1 MQNYFNI
8 QLLRVVKSS
17 LWLTSKKIPRTM
29 RLFIL
34 FLICS
39 MSFVH
44 ATDSFAQKV
53 EISIDAQNQTV
64 EKVLKE
70 IEKQSG
76 FGFFFNNKH
85 VNLKRVVSVS
95 VDKSNIFKVLD
106 KIFEGTDVKYS
117 VLDKKIIL
125 STEMTS
131 KQQQAV
137 KISGK
142 VVDVNGEPVI
152 GASIVEKGTTNGTVT
167 NLQGDFSLSV
177 SSDKAV
183 IEISYI
189 GYQPQELKVIAGKPL
204 NVTMKEDAQALEEV
218 VVVGYGSQKKVNVI
232 GSIAA
237 VDSKKLESRTAPSV
251 SNMLTGQLSGV
262 TITQSSGN
270 PGQDQ
275 GTIRVRGVGSFGA
288 TPDPLVLVD
297 GLPGSLNDLNPADI
311 ESISILK
318 DASSAAIYGSRAA
331 NGVVLVKTKGGQK
344 GKVTVSYNGYVGFN
358 QATEL
363 PEMCDSWEY
372 AELYNKAM
380 GKEVYSAEE
389 IQKYKDGSD
398 PYNYPNEHYLDKL
411 LGNKGLQTGH
421 ELTVN
426 GGNDKTQYMVSFG
439 YVKQNGLME
448 HNHYDRYNGRV
459 NLTTELAKNLTL
471 TTRLGGVVSK
481 RSEPSTPGGMDSA
494 GFKAFSSN
502 ALRFPGLWAT
512 KLEDGSYGLGPKVLG
527 TPLAW
532 LDSGSFYD
540 ENFDKFRSNVELAF
554 TPVKGLTLKAIG
566 GYNYTGQQIRH
577 YRSAMEI
584 TGGKKLGPSSLSDTM
599 YKTVYK
605 TFQALADYNVKFSK
619 NDLSVL
625 VGYTWEDE
633 SQRTV
638 GGSRLNFP
646 SDEVPYLNAG
656 GADGQTNSGGGY
668 DWAIMSVFGR
678 LTYNYDQR
686 YLFETTMRYDGSSR
700 FPTDNKFGFFPSV
713 AVGWRLSE
721 EQFFKEA
728 ESLSFIDNLKLKASY
743 GILGN
748 NNIGN
753 YPYQSTY
760 ALGKAMN
767 YVFGGVYTQGAAV
780 TTYVDPTLKWEK
792 TRTTDVGIETAFW
805 NNKLTFNAAYFYRK
819 TTDIL
824 YKPSASYS
832 SIFGLGLSQVNTGSL
847 ENKGWEFE
855 IGHQNK
861 IGEFSY
867 HVNGNFSIIKNKVI
881 SLGVGDVEQKSGM
894 IGNGSDLFLGYPMNM
909 FYGYKTDGVF
919 LTDDEVKEWHD
930 QSKIAPNSKAGDLRY
945 VDISGDGKVDE
956 SDKTYLGSKIPQYT
970 FGLGLGAEYKGFDFN
985 ILLQGVAKVKGQLT
999 NYAGYAF
1006 FQEGNI
1012 QKWQAEE
1019 TWTNNQSNRYPKY
1032 PRLEVM
1038 SNAGSNN
1045 TLGSDFWIL
1054 DASYLKVRNI
1064 QLGYTLPK
1072 RITQKFGSSN
1082 LRFYISLDN
1091 PFSISGYRKGWDPE
1105 INTDGSYYPILSTYT
1120 FGLTLK
1126 F

>member
-1 MQNYFNI
+1 ME
-8 QLLRVVKSS
+8 
-17 LWLTSKKIPRTM
+17 KKKFVRKQE
-29 RLFIL
+29 RFVL
-34 FLICS
+34 FLMLLLLFPLGALAQQKLIKGQVVDE
-39 MSFVH
+39 MGEPIIG
-44 ATDSFAQKV
+44 ATVMVKGVTGGTITDINGNF
-53 EISIDAQNQTV
+53 SIQ
-64 EKVLKE
+64 
-70 IEKQSG
+70 
-76 FGFFFNNKH
+76 
-85 VNLKRVVSVS
+85 
-95 VDKSNIFKVLD
+95 
-106 KIFEGTDVKYS
+106 
-117 VLDKKIIL
+117 
-125 STEMTS
+125 
-131 KQQQAV
+131 
-137 KISGK
+137 GK
-142 VVDVNGEPVI
+142 VG
-152 GASIVEKGTTNGTVT
+152 ST
-167 NLQGDFSLSV
+167 LSV
-177 SSDKAV
+177 TYV
-183 IEISYI
+183 
-189 GYQPQELKVIAGKPL
+189 GYAPLQVKVTKQEGNRLV
-204 NVTMKEDAQALEEV
+204 MKEDAKVLDEV
-218 VVVGYGSQKKVNVI
+218 VVVGMDTQKRNTITAAVATLKDDAIVNRPVTDVTSALQGNIAGLNFASDAVGGGVGGEIGADIKFSIRGI
-232 GSIAA
+232 GSINGG
-237 VDSKKLESRTAPSV
+237 EPY
-251 SNMLTGQLSGV
+251 
-262 TITQSSGN
+262 
-270 PGQDQ
+270 
-275 GTIRVRGVGSFGA
+275 
-288 TPDPLVLVD
+288 VLVD
-297 GLPGSLNDLNPADI
+297 GVEQSMQNVNPADI
-311 ESISILK
+311 ASISVLK
-318 DASSAAIYGSRAA
+318 DASASAVYGARAA
-331 NGVVLVKTKGGQK
+331 YGVVLVTTKS
-344 GKVTVSYNGYVGFN
+344 GKKERASVTYRGTVGFSAPINMPKMMNALEYAAYNN
-358 QATEL
+358 QQYDNGGASSGLQKISDKTIEKIKGFMQNPYSAEFPGIEANTTGDDWAGAYYNQYGNTDWFEYYFKDKSVRHSHNLSVQGGSDKVNYYIGMGYTYQEGLLDKVQDDLSKYNLNTKLQFKTSDWLRFNLNNNITLQMIKRPMANQMILYNKIGSHRPTQVTEL
-363 PEMCDSWEY
+363 PVESEYNIPSWNEMLYLKNSNYQRNRISDALSFSATVTPLEGWDITGEMKIRFDVENNNLKMKDDQKYETPAGTFKPGDATNQRQGFAYPGISWKNMY
-372 AELYNKAM
+372 FGSYTRGSMFNYYLSPNLSSSYTHQWGDHFFKAM
-380 GKEVYSAEE
+380 AGYQMELQEYSEE
-389 IQKYKDGSD
+389 YMYKDGMLSND
-398 PYNYPNEHYLDKL
+398 IYSFDNAS
-411 LGNKGLQTGH
+411 GNVIAGEARSHWATMGF
-421 ELTVN
+421 
-426 GGNDKTQYMVSFG
+426 Y
-439 YVKQNGLME
+439 
-448 HNHYDRYNGRV
+448 
-459 NLTTELAKNLTL
+459 
-471 TTRLGGVVSK
+471 TRLNWNYNNIYFL
-481 RSEPSTPGGMDSA
+481 E
-494 GFKAFSSN
+494 FS
-502 ALRFPGLWAT
+502 G
-512 KLEDGSYGLGPKVLG
+512 
-527 TPLAW
+527 
-532 LDSGSFYD
+532 
-540 ENFDKFRSNVELAF
+540 
-554 TPVKGLTLKAIG
+554 
-566 GYNYTGQQIRH
+566 
-577 YRSAMEI
+577 
-584 TGGKKLGPSSLSDTM
+584 
-599 YKTVYK
+599 
-605 TFQALADYNVKFSK
+605 
-619 NDLSVL
+619 
-625 VGYTWEDE
+625 
-633 SQRTV
+633 
-638 GGSRLNFP
+638 
-646 SDEVPYLNAG
+646 
-656 GADGQTNSGGGY
+656 
-668 DWAIMSVFGR
+668 
-678 LTYNYDQR
+678 
-686 YLFETTMRYDGSSR
+686 RYDGSSR

>member
-1 MQNYFNI
+1 MQNYFSI

-17 LWLTSKKIPRTM
+17 LWLTSNKIPRTM

-44 ATDSFAQKV
+44 ATDVFAQKV
-53 EISIDAQNQTV
+53 EISIDIHNQTV

-85 VNLKRVVSVS
+85 VNLKRMVSVS
-95 VDKSNIFKVLD
+95 VDKSDIFKVLD
-106 KIFEGTDVKYS
+106 EIFEGTNVKYS

-131 KQQQAV
+131 KQQQTV
-137 KISGK
+137 RVSGR
-142 VVDVNGEPVI
+142 VTDVNGEPVI
-152 GASIVEKGTTNGTVT
+152 GASVVEKGTTNGIIT
-167 NLQGDFSLSV
+167 NLEGEFSLSV
-177 SSDKAV
+177 SSEKAV
-183 IEISYI
+183 VEISYI
-189 GYQPQELKVIAGKPL
+189 GYQTQELKVVSGKPL
-204 NVTMKEDAQALEEV
+204 SVTMKEDTRALEEV

-380 GKEVYSAEE
+380 GKEVYTAEE

-439 YVKQNGLME
+439 YVKQNGLMK

-540 ENFDKFRSNVELAF
+540 
-554 TPVKGLTLKAIG
+554 P
-566 GYNYTGQQIRH
+566 
-577 YRSAMEI
+577 
-584 TGGKKLGPSSLSDTM
+584 
-599 YKTVYK
+599 
-605 TFQALADYNVKFSK
+605 
-619 NDLSVL
+619 
-625 VGYTWEDE
+625 
-633 SQRTV
+633 
-638 GGSRLNFP
+638 
-646 SDEVPYLNAG
+646 
-656 GADGQTNSGGGY
+656 
-668 DWAIMSVFGR
+668 
-678 LTYNYDQR
+678 
-686 YLFETTMRYDGSSR
+686 
-700 FPTDNKFGFFPSV
+700 
-713 AVGWRLSE
+713 
-721 EQFFKEA
+721 
-728 ESLSFIDNLKLKASY
+728 
-743 GILGN
+743 
-748 NNIGN
+748 
-753 YPYQSTY
+753 
-760 ALGKAMN
+760 
-767 YVFGGVYTQGAAV
+767 
-780 TTYVDPTLKWEK
+780 
-792 TRTTDVGIETAFW
+792 
-805 NNKLTFNAAYFYRK
+805 
-819 TTDIL
+819 
-824 YKPSASYS
+824 
-832 SIFGLGLSQVNTGSL
+832 
-847 ENKGWEFE
+847 
-855 IGHQNK
+855 
-861 IGEFSY
+861 
-867 HVNGNFSIIKNKVI
+867 
-881 SLGVGDVEQKSGM
+881 
-894 IGNGSDLFLGYPMNM
+894 
-909 FYGYKTDGVF
+909 
-919 LTDDEVKEWHD
+919 
-930 QSKIAPNSKAGDLRY
+930 
-945 VDISGDGKVDE
+945 
-956 SDKTYLGSKIPQYT
+956 
-970 FGLGLGAEYKGFDFN
+970 
-985 ILLQGVAKVKGQLT
+985 
-999 NYAGYAF
+999 
-1006 FQEGNI
+1006 
-1012 QKWQAEE
+1012 
-1019 TWTNNQSNRYPKY
+1019 
-1032 PRLEVM
+1032 
-1038 SNAGSNN
+1038 
-1045 TLGSDFWIL
+1045 
-1054 DASYLKVRNI
+1054 
-1064 QLGYTLPK
+1064 
-1072 RITQKFGSSN
+1072 
-1082 LRFYISLDN
+1082 
-1091 PFSISGYRKGWDPE
+1091 
-1105 INTDGSYYPILSTYT
+1105 
-1120 FGLTLK
+1120 
-1126 F
+1126 

>member
-1 MQNYFNI
+1 MRKKEQMFWLASRSRMWRI
-8 QLLRVVKSS
+8 PLCMAAFSLLPS
-17 LWLTSKKIPRTM
+17 
-29 RLFIL
+29 
-34 FLICS
+34 
-39 MSFVH
+39 
-44 ATDSFAQKV
+44 AYSFASAENPATETVLAVNSVQQQRTVKGIV
-53 EISIDAQNQTV
+53 IDA
-64 EKVLKE
+64 
-70 IEKQSG
+70 
-76 FGFFFNNKH
+76 
-85 VNLKRVVSVS
+85 
-95 VDKSNIFKVLD
+95 
-106 KIFEGTDVKYS
+106 
-117 VLDKKIIL
+117 
-125 STEMTS
+125 
-131 KQQQAV
+131 
-137 KISGK
+137 
-142 VVDVNGEPVI
+142 NGEAVI
-152 GASIVEKGTTNGTVT
+152 GANVKEPGSTTGTITDMNGE
-167 NLQGDFSLSV
+167 FSLSV
-177 SSDKAV
+177 GPKATL
-183 IEISYI
+183 EISFI
-189 GYQPQELKVIAGKPL
+189 GYTTQKVNVGASNTVKVIL
-204 NVTMKEDAQALEEV
+204 KEDTKVLDEV
-218 VVVGYGSQKKVNVI
+218 VITGFGMSQKK
-232 GSIAA
+232 A
-237 VDSKKLESRTAPSV
+237 T
-251 SNMLTGQLSGV
+251 LTGAVAAIASTDIERSNATTASGALVGKIAGINTRQNDGRPGASTQLQIRNMGAPLYVIDGV
-262 TITQSSGN
+262 VSDD
-270 PGQDQ
+270 GQFNNMD
-275 GTIRVRGVGSFGA
+275 F
-288 TPDPLVLVD
+288 
-297 GLPGSLNDLNPADI
+297 NDI

>member
-1 MQNYFNI
+1 MQNYFSI

-17 LWLTSKKIPRTM
+17 LWLTSNKIPRTM

-44 ATDSFAQKV
+44 ATDVFAQKV
-53 EISIDAQNQTV
+53 EISIDIHNQTV

-85 VNLKRVVSVS
+85 VNLKRMVSVS
-95 VDKSNIFKVLD
+95 VDKSDIFKVLD
-106 KIFEGTDVKYS
+106 EIFEGTNVKYS

-131 KQQQAV
+131 KQQQTV
-137 KISGK
+137 RVSGR
-142 VVDVNGEPVI
+142 VTDVNGEPVI
-152 GASIVEKGTTNGTVT
+152 GASVVEKGTTNGIIT
-167 NLQGDFSLSV
+167 NLEGEFSLSV
-177 SSDKAV
+177 SSEKAV

-189 GYQPQELKVIAGKPL
+189 GYQTQELKVVSGKPL
-204 NVTMKEDAQALEEV
+204 SVTMKEDTRALEEV

-380 GKEVYSAEE
+380 GKEVYTAEE

-439 YVKQNGLME
+439 YVKQNGLMK

-532 LDSGSFYD
+532 LDSGSFY
-540 ENFDKFRSNVELAF
+540 
-554 TPVKGLTLKAIG
+554 P
-566 GYNYTGQQIRH
+566 
-577 YRSAMEI
+577 
-584 TGGKKLGPSSLSDTM
+584 
-599 YKTVYK
+599 
-605 TFQALADYNVKFSK
+605 
-619 NDLSVL
+619 
-625 VGYTWEDE
+625 
-633 SQRTV
+633 
-638 GGSRLNFP
+638 
-646 SDEVPYLNAG
+646 
-656 GADGQTNSGGGY
+656 
-668 DWAIMSVFGR
+668 
-678 LTYNYDQR
+678 
-686 YLFETTMRYDGSSR
+686 
-700 FPTDNKFGFFPSV
+700 
-713 AVGWRLSE
+713 
-721 EQFFKEA
+721 
-728 ESLSFIDNLKLKASY
+728 
-743 GILGN
+743 
-748 NNIGN
+748 
-753 YPYQSTY
+753 
-760 ALGKAMN
+760 
-767 YVFGGVYTQGAAV
+767 
-780 TTYVDPTLKWEK
+780 
-792 TRTTDVGIETAFW
+792 
-805 NNKLTFNAAYFYRK
+805 
-819 TTDIL
+819 
-824 YKPSASYS
+824 
-832 SIFGLGLSQVNTGSL
+832 
-847 ENKGWEFE
+847 
-855 IGHQNK
+855 
-861 IGEFSY
+861 
-867 HVNGNFSIIKNKVI
+867 
-881 SLGVGDVEQKSGM
+881 
-894 IGNGSDLFLGYPMNM
+894 
-909 FYGYKTDGVF
+909 
-919 LTDDEVKEWHD
+919 
-930 QSKIAPNSKAGDLRY
+930 
-945 VDISGDGKVDE
+945 
-956 SDKTYLGSKIPQYT
+956 
-970 FGLGLGAEYKGFDFN
+970 
-985 ILLQGVAKVKGQLT
+985 
-999 NYAGYAF
+999 
-1006 FQEGNI
+1006 
-1012 QKWQAEE
+1012 
-1019 TWTNNQSNRYPKY
+1019 
-1032 PRLEVM
+1032 
-1038 SNAGSNN
+1038 
-1045 TLGSDFWIL
+1045 
-1054 DASYLKVRNI
+1054 
-1064 QLGYTLPK
+1064 
-1072 RITQKFGSSN
+1072 
-1082 LRFYISLDN
+1082 
-1091 PFSISGYRKGWDPE
+1091 
-1105 INTDGSYYPILSTYT
+1105 
-1120 FGLTLK
+1120 
-1126 F
+1126 

>member
-1 MQNYFNI
+1 MQNYFSI

-17 LWLTSKKIPRTM
+17 LWLTSNKIPRTM

-44 ATDSFAQKV
+44 ATDVFAQKV
-53 EISIDAQNQTV
+53 EISIDIHNQTV

-85 VNLKRVVSVS
+85 VNLKRMVSVS
-95 VDKSNIFKVLD
+95 VDKSDIFKVLD
-106 KIFEGTDVKYS
+106 EIFEGTNVKYS

-131 KQQQAV
+131 KQQQTV
-137 KISGK
+137 RVSGR
-142 VVDVNGEPVI
+142 VTDVNGEPVI
-152 GASIVEKGTTNGTVT
+152 GASVVEKGTTNGIIT
-167 NLQGDFSLSV
+167 NLEGEFSLSV
-177 SSDKAV
+177 SSEKAV

-189 GYQPQELKVIAGKPL
+189 GYQTQELKVVSGKPL
-204 NVTMKEDAQALEEV
+204 SVTMKEDTRALEEV

-380 GKEVYSAEE
+380 GKEVYTAEE

-439 YVKQNGLME
+439 YVKQNGLMK

-512 KLEDGSYGLGPKVLG
+512 KLEDGSSK
-527 TPLAW
+527 TKI
-532 LDSGSFYD
+532 SGSPADTDAQAIFC
-540 ENFDKFRSNVELAF
+540 FSPPDK
-554 TPVKGLTLKAIG
+554 
-566 GYNYTGQQIRH
+566 
-577 YRSAMEI
+577 
-584 TGGKKLGPSSLSDTM
+584 
-599 YKTVYK
+599 
-605 TFQALADYNVKFSK
+605 
-619 NDLSVL
+619 
-625 VGYTWEDE
+625 
-633 SQRTV
+633 
-638 GGSRLNFP
+638 
-646 SDEVPYLNAG
+646 
-656 GADGQTNSGGGY
+656 
-668 DWAIMSVFGR
+668 
-678 LTYNYDQR
+678 
-686 YLFETTMRYDGSSR
+686 
-700 FPTDNKFGFFPSV
+700 
-713 AVGWRLSE
+713 
-721 EQFFKEA
+721 
-728 ESLSFIDNLKLKASY
+728 
-743 GILGN
+743 
-748 NNIGN
+748 
-753 YPYQSTY
+753 
-760 ALGKAMN
+760 
-767 YVFGGVYTQGAAV
+767 
-780 TTYVDPTLKWEK
+780 
-792 TRTTDVGIETAFW
+792 
-805 NNKLTFNAAYFYRK
+805 
-819 TTDIL
+819 
-824 YKPSASYS
+824 
-832 SIFGLGLSQVNTGSL
+832 
-847 ENKGWEFE
+847 
-855 IGHQNK
+855 
-861 IGEFSY
+861 
-867 HVNGNFSIIKNKVI
+867 
-881 SLGVGDVEQKSGM
+881 
-894 IGNGSDLFLGYPMNM
+894 
-909 FYGYKTDGVF
+909 
-919 LTDDEVKEWHD
+919 
-930 QSKIAPNSKAGDLRY
+930 
-945 VDISGDGKVDE
+945 
-956 SDKTYLGSKIPQYT
+956 
-970 FGLGLGAEYKGFDFN
+970 
-985 ILLQGVAKVKGQLT
+985 
-999 NYAGYAF
+999 
-1006 FQEGNI
+1006 
-1012 QKWQAEE
+1012 
-1019 TWTNNQSNRYPKY
+1019 
-1032 PRLEVM
+1032 
-1038 SNAGSNN
+1038 
-1045 TLGSDFWIL
+1045 
-1054 DASYLKVRNI
+1054 
-1064 QLGYTLPK
+1064 
-1072 RITQKFGSSN
+1072 
-1082 LRFYISLDN
+1082 
-1091 PFSISGYRKGWDPE
+1091 
-1105 INTDGSYYPILSTYT
+1105 
-1120 FGLTLK
+1120 
-1126 F
+1126 

>member
-1 MQNYFNI
+1 MQNYFSI

-372 AELYNKAM
+372 AELYNKA
-380 GKEVYSAEE
+380 
-389 IQKYKDGSD
+389 
-398 PYNYPNEHYLDKL
+398 
-411 LGNKGLQTGH
+411 
-421 ELTVN
+421 
-426 GGNDKTQYMVSFG
+426 
-439 YVKQNGLME
+439 
-448 HNHYDRYNGRV
+448 
-459 NLTTELAKNLTL
+459 
-471 TTRLGGVVSK
+471 
-481 RSEPSTPGGMDSA
+481 
-494 GFKAFSSN
+494 
-502 ALRFPGLWAT
+502 
-512 KLEDGSYGLGPKVLG
+512 
-527 TPLAW
+527 
-532 LDSGSFYD
+532 
-540 ENFDKFRSNVELAF
+540 
-554 TPVKGLTLKAIG
+554 
-566 GYNYTGQQIRH
+566 
-577 YRSAMEI
+577 
-584 TGGKKLGPSSLSDTM
+584 
-599 YKTVYK
+599 
-605 TFQALADYNVKFSK
+605 
-619 NDLSVL
+619 
-625 VGYTWEDE
+625 
-633 SQRTV
+633 
-638 GGSRLNFP
+638 
-646 SDEVPYLNAG
+646 
-656 GADGQTNSGGGY
+656 
-668 DWAIMSVFGR
+668 
-678 LTYNYDQR
+678 
-686 YLFETTMRYDGSSR
+686 
-700 FPTDNKFGFFPSV
+700 
-713 AVGWRLSE
+713 
-721 EQFFKEA
+721 
-728 ESLSFIDNLKLKASY
+728 
-743 GILGN
+743 
-748 NNIGN
+748 
-753 YPYQSTY
+753 
-760 ALGKAMN
+760 
-767 YVFGGVYTQGAAV
+767 
-780 TTYVDPTLKWEK
+780 
-792 TRTTDVGIETAFW
+792 
-805 NNKLTFNAAYFYRK
+805 
-819 TTDIL
+819 
-824 YKPSASYS
+824 
-832 SIFGLGLSQVNTGSL
+832 
-847 ENKGWEFE
+847 
-855 IGHQNK
+855 
-861 IGEFSY
+861 
-867 HVNGNFSIIKNKVI
+867 
-881 SLGVGDVEQKSGM
+881 
-894 IGNGSDLFLGYPMNM
+894 
-909 FYGYKTDGVF
+909 
-919 LTDDEVKEWHD
+919 
-930 QSKIAPNSKAGDLRY
+930 
-945 VDISGDGKVDE
+945 
-956 SDKTYLGSKIPQYT
+956 
-970 FGLGLGAEYKGFDFN
+970 
-985 ILLQGVAKVKGQLT
+985 
-999 NYAGYAF
+999 
-1006 FQEGNI
+1006 
-1012 QKWQAEE
+1012 
-1019 TWTNNQSNRYPKY
+1019 
-1032 PRLEVM
+1032 
-1038 SNAGSNN
+1038 
-1045 TLGSDFWIL
+1045 
-1054 DASYLKVRNI
+1054 
-1064 QLGYTLPK
+1064 
-1072 RITQKFGSSN
+1072 
-1082 LRFYISLDN
+1082 
-1091 PFSISGYRKGWDPE
+1091 
-1105 INTDGSYYPILSTYT
+1105 
-1120 FGLTLK
+1120 
-1126 F
+1126 

>member
-1 MQNYFNI
+1 
-8 QLLRVVKSS
+8 
-17 LWLTSKKIPRTM
+17 M
-29 RLFIL
+29 RIL
-34 FLICS
+34 FA
-39 MSFVH
+39 SFLLVLGIGV
-44 ATDSFAQKV
+44 FAQNDIAVTGKV
-53 EISIDAQNQTV
+53 T
-64 EKVLKE
+64 EKG
-70 IEKQSG
+70 SG
-76 FGFFFNNKH
+76 EPLIG
-85 VNLKRVVSVS
+85 VAVVV
-95 VDKSNIFKVLD
+95 
-106 KIFEGTDVKYS
+106 EGT
-117 VLDKKIIL
+117 
-125 STEMTS
+125 
-131 KQQQAV
+131 Q
-137 KISGK
+137 
-142 VVDVNGEPVI
+142 
-152 GASIVEKGTTNGTVT
+152 NGTVT
-167 NLQGDFSLSV
+167 SLDGGYTIQKVPKDANLIFT
-177 SSDKAV
+177 
-183 IEISYI
+183 YI
-189 GYQPQELKVIAGKPL
+189 GYKNITRRASQVV
-204 NVTMKEDAQALEEV
+204 NVEMEDNVFETEEV
-218 VVVGYGSQKKVNVI
+218 VVIGYGTAKKRDLT
-232 GSIAA
+232 GSIASVNA
-237 VDSKKLESRTAPSV
+237 TQLANKPSINPLASIQGLV
-251 SNMLTGQLSGV
+251 SGV
-262 TITQSSGN
+262 QVVTNGR
-270 PGQDQ
+270 PGQDPEVRIR
-275 GTIRVRGVGSFGA
+275 GTNSVNGYK
-288 TPDPLVLVD
+288 PLYVVD
-297 GLPGSLNDLNPADI
+297 GLLTDNINYLNPADI

-380 GKEVYSAEE
+380 GKEVYTAEE

-439 YVKQNGLME
+439 YVKQNGLMK

-713 AVGWRLSE
+713 AAGWRLSE

-767 YVFGGVYTQGAAV
+767 YLFGRVYTQVAGV
-780 TTYVDPTLKWEK
+780 TSYVYPTLKW
-792 TRTTDVGIETAFW
+792 
-805 NNKLTFNAAYFYRK
+805 
-819 TTDIL
+819 
-824 YKPSASYS
+824 
-832 SIFGLGLSQVNTGSL
+832 
-847 ENKGWEFE
+847 
-855 IGHQNK
+855 
-861 IGEFSY
+861 
-867 HVNGNFSIIKNKVI
+867 
-881 SLGVGDVEQKSGM
+881 
-894 IGNGSDLFLGYPMNM
+894 
-909 FYGYKTDGVF
+909 
-919 LTDDEVKEWHD
+919 
-930 QSKIAPNSKAGDLRY
+930 
-945 VDISGDGKVDE
+945 
-956 SDKTYLGSKIPQYT
+956 
-970 FGLGLGAEYKGFDFN
+970 
-985 ILLQGVAKVKGQLT
+985 
-999 NYAGYAF
+999 
-1006 FQEGNI
+1006 
-1012 QKWQAEE
+1012 
-1019 TWTNNQSNRYPKY
+1019 
-1032 PRLEVM
+1032 
-1038 SNAGSNN
+1038 
-1045 TLGSDFWIL
+1045 
-1054 DASYLKVRNI
+1054 
-1064 QLGYTLPK
+1064 
-1072 RITQKFGSSN
+1072 
-1082 LRFYISLDN
+1082 
-1091 PFSISGYRKGWDPE
+1091 
-1105 INTDGSYYPILSTYT
+1105 
-1120 FGLTLK
+1120 
-1126 F
+1126 

>member
-1 MQNYFNI
+1 M
-8 QLLRVVKSS
+8 RV
-17 LWLTSKKIPRTM
+17 
-29 RLFIL
+29 FIL
-34 FLICS
+34 FLMCS
-39 MSFVH
+39 MSLVH
-44 ATDSFAQKV
+44 ATSSYAQKTV
-53 EISIDAQNQTV
+53 ISIDARNQKV
-64 EKVLKE
+64 ETVLKE

-85 VNLKRVVSVS
+85 VNLKRIVSVS
-95 VDKSNIFKVLD
+95 ANGGSIFNVLD
-106 KIFEGTDVKYS
+106 ELFAGTNVKYS
-117 VLDKKIIL
+117 ILDKKIIL
-125 STEMTS
+125 STEMDGA
-131 KQQQAV
+131 QQDKV
-137 KISGK
+137 KVTGK
-142 VVDVNGEPVI
+142 VTDALGETVI
-152 GASIVEKGTTNGTVT
+152 GASIMEKGTTNGTITDMDGNFTLMVASS
-167 NLQGDFSLSV
+167 QAVLSV
-177 SSDKAV
+177 
-183 IEISYI
+183 SYI
-189 GYQPQELKVIAGKPL
+189 GYQSQDIKWQTGKPMNIVL
-204 NVTMKEDAQALEEV
+204 KEDAQALDEV

-262 TITQSSGN
+262 TITQESGN
-270 PGQDQ
+270 PGSDQ
-275 GTIRVRGVGSFGA
+275 GKIRVRGVGSFGA
-288 TPDPLVLVD
+288 NPDPLVLVD
-297 GLPGSLNDLNPADI
+297 GLPGNLNDLNPADI
-311 ESISILK
+311 ESISVLK

-331 NGVVLVKTKGGQK
+331 NGVILVKTKEGQK
-344 GKVTVSYNGYVGFN
+344 GKVTVSYNGYAGFN
-358 QATEL
+358 KATAL

-389 IQKYKDGSD
+389 IRKYKNGSD
-398 PYNYPNEHYLDKL
+398 PYNYPNEHYLDEM
-411 LGNKGLQTGH
+411 LGGKGLQTGH

-426 GGNDKTQYMVSFG
+426 GGNEKTRYMVSFG
-439 YVKQNGLME
+439 YVKQNGLID

-459 NLTTELAKNLTL
+459 NLTMELAKNLTL
-471 TTRLGGVVSK
+471 TTRLGGVVSQ

-494 GFKAFSSN
+494 GFKAFTSN
-502 ALRFPGLWAT
+502 ALRFPGLWPT
-512 KLEDGSYGLGPKVLG
+512 RLEDGSYGLGPKVLG

-566 GYNYTGQQIRH
+566 GYNYTGKQIRH

-584 TGGKKLGPSSLSDTM
+584 TGGKKLGPSSLSDEM

-605 TFQALADYNVKFSK
+605 TFQGIADYNVKFNK
-619 NDLSVL
+619 HDLAVL

-633 SQRTV
+633 SRRMI
-638 GGSRLNFP
+638 GGTRSNFP

-656 GADGQTNSGGGY
+656 GADGQTNKSEGY

-686 YLFETTMRYDGSSR
+686 YLFEATMRYDGSSR
-700 FPTDNKFGFFPSV
+700 FPTDKKFGLFPSV

-721 EQFFKEA
+721 EAFFKEA
-728 ESLSFIDNLKLKASY
+728 ESLSFVNNVKLKASY
-743 GILGN
+743 GMLGN

-760 ALGKAMN
+760 TLDKGMN

-780 TTYVDPTLKWEK
+780 KKYVDPTLKWEK
-792 TRTTDVGIETAFW
+792 TRTTDVGLETALW
-805 NNKLTFNAAYFYRK
+805 NNKLTFNVAYFYRK

-832 SIFGLGLSQVNTGSL
+832 SIFGLELSEINTGSL
-847 ENKGWEFE
+847 ENKGWELE
-855 IGHQNK
+855 IGHQNRV
-861 IGEFSY
+861 GDFSY
-867 HVNGNFSIIKNKVI
+867 RVGANFSIIKNKVL
-881 SLGVGDVEQKSGM
+881 SLGVGDVEQKSGL
-894 IGNGSDLFLGYPMNM
+894 IGNGSNLFLGYPMEL

-919 LTDDEVKEWHD
+919 LTDDEVKQWAD
-930 QSKIAPNSKAGDLRY
+930 QSEIAPKSQAGDLRY
-945 VDISGDGKVDE
+945 VDITGEGTVDE
-956 SDKTYLGSKIPQYT
+956 ADKTYLGSKIPKYT
-970 FGLGLGAEYKGFDFN
+970 FGLNLGAEYKGVDFS
-985 ILLQGVAKVKGQLT
+985 ILLQGVADVKGQLT
-999 NYAGYAF
+999 GYAGYAF
-1006 FQEGNI
+1006 SQEGNI

-1019 TWTNNQSNRYPKY
+1019 TWTGDQTNRYPKY

-1045 TLGSDFWIL
+1045 TIVSDYWIL

-1064 QLGYTLPK
+1064 QVGYTLPQNAT
-1072 RITQKFGSSN
+1072 RKFGASN
-1082 LRFYISLDN
+1082 LRFYVSLDN
-1091 PFSISGYRKGWDPE
+1091 PFTISGYRKGWDPE
-1105 INTDGSYYPILSTYT
+1105 INTGGSYYPILSTYT